1 MKREKEK
8 NMTPEEQFDRT
19 VLDALM
25 YPLFIRV
32 IMVLF
37 VGIEAFG
44 CLMPMELNLSL
55 LFLFCSILIFWILHP
70 LLYETRG
77 NRMVRRIRMCSYFPV
92 RRREFLM
99 SKIKLVANYMG
110 IFWPAVGVIEVLV
123 IAFFDM
129 ERFLASMI
137 AIPVFSIV
145 ITALLLFFG
154 TVGAKKTEM

>member
-1 MKREKEK
+1 
-8 NMTPEEQFDRT
+8 
-19 VLDALM
+19 
-25 YPLFIRV
+25 
-32 IMVLF
+32 
-37 VGIEAFG
+37 
-44 CLMPMELNLSL
+44 
-55 LFLFCSILIFWILHP
+55 
-70 LLYETRG
+70 
-77 NRMVRRIRMCSYFPV
+77 
-92 RRREFLM
+92 M
-99 SKIKLVANYMG
+99 SKIKLVAKYMG